1 MDQWL
6 MEDKRIPKLSRKWQ
20 FDQTPPAQV
29 FECAR
34 RSPGQ
39 VAPRERVANFEE
51 VTVGLTAVE
60 ALDEANRCLR
70 CDIKVT
76 D

>member
-1 MDQWL
+1 M
-6 MEDKRIPKLSRKWQ
+6 
-20 FDQTPPAQV
+20 

-39 VAPRERVANFEE
+39 VAPRERVTNFEE